1 MVVGLFFG
9 GNMFSSM
16 GGHSLIARNISGSQG
31 GRTRQPAACVDPQ
44 EKSVFNVYTFKENFY
59 GSRHP

>member
-1 MVVGLFFG
+1 
-9 GNMFSSM
+9 MFSSM

-31 GRTRQPAACVDPQ
+31 GRTRQPAACVDPK
-44 EKSVFNVYTFKENFY
+44 EESVYSVYTFKENFY